1 MIDLTHVEK
10 YKENNR
16 IEAKKA
22 LGGLPKSIWE
32 TYSAFANT
40 LGGVILLGVE
50 EHKDKTLHPVN
61 LPDPEKMVKEFWE
74 IVNNPNKVSVNIL
87 SEKHVEIRE
96 VDGNH
101 IIAIH
106 VPRAQRYD
114 KPVYIESN
122 PMSGTYRRNGEGDY
136 RCTGEEVQ
144 SMQRDAA
151 IKTQDMNVLEN
162 MEPDV
167 FDYACVQ
174 RFRARMKNY
183 RPGHT
188 WEELEDSEFLYKLGA
203 VGRGEDGK
211 MHPTAAGLLMF
222 GYKHEIIKEYPDFL
236 LDYQEQMDEEKGI
249 TDRIISSSGDWSG
262 NLYDFYFRVY
272 EKMIQNVK
280 FPFVLE
286 MNNDNDEFSVK
297 DALQEALANCLVNAD
312 YYGKHGVVIVR
323 KRNQITFSN
332 PGAFRIDIAEA
343 KSGGVS
349 DPRNTALIKMFN
361 LIDVSEGGGRGIP
374 YIFNVWKKQG
384 WEEPAIIE
392 AFEPE
397 RVTFSLSI
405 RQRGIV
411 RVRLKRND
419 KRAVIKAVAYKN
431 DIIEYLTR
439 NVSAGSA
446 ELAKHLQLRSYRVKL
461 LLGELLRDDII
472 VVEDNNHGR
481 IYKLKA

>member
-1 MIDLTHVEK
+1 MIDLSHIEK

-96 VDGNH
+96 VDGNY

-151 IKTQDMNVLEN
+151 IKAQDMNVLKN
-162 MEPDV
+162 MELDV
-167 FDYACVQ
+167 FDYDCIR

-183 RPGHT
+183 RPGHA
-188 WEELEDSEFLYKLGA
+188 WEELETSEFLYKLGA
-203 VGRGEDGK
+203 VGRSEDEK

-222 GYKHEIIKEYPDFL
+222 GYQHEIVKEYPDFL

-286 MNNDNDEFSVK
+286 MSNDNDEFSVK

-312 YYGKHGVVIVR
+312 YHGKHGVVIVR

-384 WEEPAIIE
+384 WEEPTIIE
-392 AFEPE
+392 TFEPE
-397 RVTFSLSI
+397 RITFSLAI
-405 RQRGIV
+405 RQRGIK

-431 DIIEYLTR
+431 DIIEYLTH
-439 NVSAGSA
+439 NVSADCA
-446 ELAKHLQLRSYRVKL
+446 ELASYLDLRSYRVKL
-461 LLGELLRDDII
+461 LLGELLREDII
-472 VVEDNNHGR
+472 VAEGNTHGR